1 LIIDGHGNEAHD
13 NDGLDHEGH
22 DNYAFDDVV
31 LVIMEVIITL
41 PWCS

>member
-1 LIIDGHGNEAHD
+1 LIIDGHGNEAHGS
-13 NDGLDHEGH
+13 DGLDHEGH